1 MDDYIKIYLDISF
14 KEKDKVKKL
23 GAKFDSESKRW
34 FICKKQSKIFSQW
47 IENNKRIY
55 LDIPFEFVEDVK
67 KIGGRKDKDL
77 NLWYINKYNED
88 FEDFVVNFDKT
99 DTSNDASN
107 DASSNDDNTDDN
119 NNAFNDDD
127 DNSI

>member
-1 MDDYIKIYLDISF
+1 MTELFVKDLEEVKKVKKLGAKYNLKTKRWTIPDDKKELVDDYIKIYLDISF

-67 KIGGRKDKDL
+67 K
-77 NLWYINKYNED
+77 
-88 FEDFVVNFDKT
+88 
-99 DTSNDASN
+99 
-107 DASSNDDNTDDN
+107 
-119 NNAFNDDD
+119 
-127 DNSI
+127 